1 MLIESDVNDNPEFPA
16 LADLVNKTAYGPALT
31 IGGKVFDQ
39 FDEVARDH
47 PLCEVDLKFA
57 TANVRS
63 LKEHDTNLLG
73 RLAFLQSNL
82 ALRPRCCW
90 ASRDSSSE
98 FHSIVF
104 EPLCSVSFRK

>member
-63 LKEHDTNLLG
+63 LKEHDTNFAGKVSILAEQFGFKASMLLG
-73 RLAFLQSNL
+73 FKRLELGIPQY
-82 ALRPRCCW
+82 R
-90 ASRDSSSE
+90 
-98 FHSIVF
+98 
-104 EPLCSVSFRK
+104 FRTAMFG